1 MNMLNSSPI
10 NLSKVDEMSYD
21 DADFK
26 AELILALF
34 NSLQELKE
42 KYLLGASL
50 QNVGI
55 IQSIRHKVK
64 PTLEVFEVKA
74 IYTVL
79 YQGKDLMDN
88 EGFSENFMR
97 HLLTFEE
104 KVNEAI
110 DFLSPFV
117 RSAD

>member
-1 MNMLNSSPI
+1 MSKKAPI

-26 AELILALF
+26 AELIIALF

-50 QNVGI
+50 QNTRI
-55 IQSIRHKVK
+55 IQNIRHKVK
-64 PTLEVFEVKA
+64 PTLEIFELDDLYDV
-74 IYTVL
+74 I
-79 YQGKDLMDN
+79 YQGRDLMDS
-88 EGFSENFMR
+88 EGFSENFSS
-97 HLLTFEE
+97 HLRIFEE

-110 DFLSPFV
+110 VFLTPFID
-117 RSAD
+117 SAD